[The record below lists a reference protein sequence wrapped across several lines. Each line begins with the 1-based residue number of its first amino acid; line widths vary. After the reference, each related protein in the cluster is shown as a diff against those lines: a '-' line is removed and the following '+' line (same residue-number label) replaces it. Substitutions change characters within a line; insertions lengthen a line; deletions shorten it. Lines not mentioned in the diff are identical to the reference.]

1 MMDRE
6 ISTEVE
12 HLLSGRSPYTAP
24 ENPAKRL
31 HLFERGE
38 RLILCVAPIVAHGDV
53 EGGVLLP
60 GTARDPAPRP
70 ETVQAITTAAS
81 FLSRWMEE

>member
-1 MMDRE
+1 M
-6 ISTEVE
+6 S
-12 HLLSGRSPYTAP
+12 A
-24 ENPAKRL
+24 
-31 HLFERGE
+31 GE